1 MKTKLKAP
9 LIAALTFFASFITLI
24 VLVKSVDVARIG
36 RLAHA
41 SRAFGY

>member
-9 LIAALTFFASFITLI
+9 LIAALAFFASFIAII

-36 RLAHA
+36 D
-41 SRAFGY
+41 SRTQVGH